1 MTNLNEDANNAS
13 MSNGSQEN
21 KTNNESYIERLEKEV
36 FVRKFEMET
45 MRDKLS
51 QNKDEEMNNLL
62 KSIDDS
68 PYFYNELKFKNLMR
82 VLNQINQLV
91 DYVEEDKKAI
101 DEYSNV
107 FLTRMDVKGE
117 LLQIYKKISKLCYY

>member
-13 MSNGSQEN
+13 MSNGSNEN
-21 KTNNESYIERLEKEV
+21 KINNESYIERLEKEV

-62 KSIDDS
+62 KFIDDS
-68 PYFYNELKFKNLMR
+68 PYFYYELKFKNLMR
-82 VLNQINQLV
+82 LLNQINQLV

-107 FLTRMDVKGE
+107 FLPRMDVKGE
-117 LLQIYKKISKLCYY
+117 IFQIYKKISKMNFY

>member
-13 MSNGSQEN
+13 MSNGSQDN

-36 FVRKFEMET
+36 FVRKFEMEN

-68 PYFYNELKFKNLMR
+68 PYFFNELKFKNLMR
-82 VLNQINQLV
+82 LLKQINQLV
-91 DYVEEDKKAI
+91 DYVEEDKKVI
-101 DEYSNV
+101 DEYYDV
-107 FLTRMDVKGE
+107 FITRMDVKSE
-117 LLQIYKKISKLCYY
+117 ILKINKKINKLCYY

>member
-1 MTNLNEDANNAS
+1 MSNLNEDANNAS
-13 MSNGSQEN
+13 MSNGSQ
-21 KTNNESYIERLEKEV
+21 KINNESYIERLEKEV
-36 FVRKFEMET
+36 TVRKFEMEN
-45 MRDKLS
+45 MRDKLYHY
-51 QNKDEEMNNLL
+51 KDEEMNNLL

-91 DYVEEDKKAI
+91 DHVEEDKKAI

-107 FLTRMDVKGE
+107 FVTRMDVKGE

>member
-1 MTNLNEDANNAS
+1 MSNLNEDANNAS
-13 MSNGSQEN
+13 MSNGSNEN
-21 KTNNESYIERLEKEV
+21 KINNESYIERLEKEV

-107 FLTRMDVKGE
+107 FVTRMDVKGE

>member
-1 MTNLNEDANNAS
+1 MSNLNEDAKNAS
-13 MSNGSQEN
+13 QSNGSNEN
-21 KTNNESYIERLEKEV
+21 KINNESYIERLEKEV

-62 KSIDDS
+62 KFIDDS
-68 PYFYNELKFKNLMR
+68 PYFYYELKFKNLMR
-82 VLNQINQLV
+82 LLNQINQLV

-117 LLQIYKKISKLCYY
+117 IFQIYKKISKMNFY

>member
-21 KTNNESYIERLEKEV
+21 KINNESYIERLEKEV

-62 KSIDDS
+62 KFIDDS
-68 PYFYNELKFKNLMR
+68 PYFYYELKFKNLMR
-82 VLNQINQLV
+82 LLNQINQLV

-117 LLQIYKKISKLCYY
+117 IFQIYKKISKMNFY

>member
-1 MTNLNEDANNAS
+1 MSNLNEDAKNAS
-13 MSNGSQEN
+13 QSNGSQ
-21 KTNNESYIERLEKEV
+21 KINNESYIERLEKEV
-36 FVRKFEMET
+36 TVRKFEMEN

-101 DEYSNV
+101 DEYYNV
-107 FLTRMDVKGE
+107 FVTRMDVKGE
-117 LLQIYKKISKLCYY
+117 ILQIYKKISKLCYY

>member
-1 MTNLNEDANNAS
+1 MSNLNEDANNAS
-13 MSNGSQEN
+13 MSNGSNEN
-21 KTNNESYIERLEKEV
+21 KINNESYIERLEKEV
-36 FVRKFEMET
+36 TVRKFEMEN

-107 FLTRMDVKGE
+107 FVTRMDVKGE

>member
-1 MTNLNEDANNAS
+1 MSNLNEDANNAS
-13 MSNGSQEN
+13 MSNGSQ
-21 KTNNESYIERLEKEV
+21 KINNESYIERLEKEV
-36 FVRKFEMET
+36 TVRKFEMEN
-45 MRDKLS
+45 MRDKLYHY
-51 QNKDEEMNNLL
+51 KDEEMNNLL

-68 PYFYNELKFKNLMR
+68 PYFYYELKFKNLMR
-82 VLNQINQLV
+82 LLNQINQLV

-107 FLTRMDVKGE
+107 FVTRMDVKGE

>member
-1 MTNLNEDANNAS
+1 MSNLNEDAKNAS
-13 MSNGSQEN
+13 QSNGSQDN
-21 KTNNESYIERLEKEV
+21 KINNESYIERLEKEV
-36 FVRKFEMET
+36 TVRKFEMET

-107 FLTRMDVKGE
+107 FVTRMDVKGE

>member
-13 MSNGSQEN
+13 MSNGSQDN

-36 FVRKFEMET
+36 FVRKFEMEK

-62 KSIDDS
+62 KFIDDS
-68 PYFYNELKFKNLMR
+68 PYFYYELKFKNLMR
-82 VLNQINQLV
+82 LLNQINQLV

-117 LLQIYKKISKLCYY
+117 IFQIYKKISKMNFY

>member
-1 MTNLNEDANNAS
+1 MSNLNEDAKNAS
-13 MSNGSQEN
+13 QSNGSQ
-21 KTNNESYIERLEKEV
+21 KINNESYIERLEKEV
-36 FVRKFEMET
+36 TVRKFEMEN

-101 DEYSNV
+101 DEYYNV
-107 FLTRMDVKGE
+107 FVTRMDVKGE

>member
-36 FVRKFEMET
+36 FVRKFEMEN

-68 PYFYNELKFKNLMR
+68 PYFFNELKFKNLMR
-82 VLNQINQLV
+82 LLKQINQLV
-91 DYVEEDKKAI
+91 DYVEEDKKVI
-101 DEYSNV
+101 DEYYDV
-107 FLTRMDVKGE
+107 FITRMDVKSE
-117 LLQIYKKISKLCYY
+117 ILKINKKINKLCYY

>member
-13 MSNGSQEN
+13 MSNGSQDN

-36 FVRKFEMET
+36 FVRKFEMEK

-68 PYFYNELKFKNLMR
+68 PYFFNELKFKNLMR
-82 VLNQINQLV
+82 LLKQINQLV
-91 DYVEEDKKAI
+91 DYVEEDKKVI
-101 DEYSNV
+101 DEYYDV
-107 FLTRMDVKGE
+107 FITRMDVKSE
-117 LLQIYKKISKLCYY
+117 ILKINKKINKLCYY

>member
-1 MTNLNEDANNAS
+1 MSNLNEDANNAS
-13 MSNGSQEN
+13 QSNGSNEN
-21 KTNNESYIERLEKEV
+21 NINNESYIERLEKEV

-68 PYFYNELKFKNLMR
+68 PYFYYELKFKNLMR
-82 VLNQINQLV
+82 LLNQINQLV

-107 FLTRMDVKGE
+107 FVTRMDVKGE

>member
-13 MSNGSQEN
+13 MSNGSNEN
-21 KTNNESYIERLEKEV
+21 KINNESYIERLEKEV

-62 KSIDDS
+62 KFIDDS
-68 PYFYNELKFKNLMR
+68 PYFYYELKFKNLMR
-82 VLNQINQLV
+82 LLNQINQLV

-117 LLQIYKKISKLCYY
+117 IFQIYKKISKMNFY

>member
-13 MSNGSQEN
+13 MSNGSQDN

-36 FVRKFEMET
+36 FVRKFEMEN

-62 KSIDDS
+62 KFIDDS
-68 PYFYNELKFKNLMR
+68 PYFYYELKFKNLMR
-82 VLNQINQLV
+82 LLNQINQLV

-117 LLQIYKKISKLCYY
+117 IFQIYKKISKMNFY

>member
-1 MTNLNEDANNAS
+1 
-13 MSNGSQEN
+13 MSNGSNEN
-21 KTNNESYIERLEKEV
+21 KINNESYIERLEKEV

-62 KSIDDS
+62 KFIDDS
-68 PYFYNELKFKNLMR
+68 PYFYYELKFKNLMR
-82 VLNQINQLV
+82 LLNQINQLV

-107 FLTRMDVKGE
+107 FVTRMDVKGE